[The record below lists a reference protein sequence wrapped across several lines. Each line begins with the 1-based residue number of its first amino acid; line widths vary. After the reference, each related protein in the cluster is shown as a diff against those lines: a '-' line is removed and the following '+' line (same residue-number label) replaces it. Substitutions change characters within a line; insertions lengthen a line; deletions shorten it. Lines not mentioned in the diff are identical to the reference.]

1 MLIALCAQ
9 QASPFAGTSPL
20 LLAVL
25 LGVASLLPFIL
36 LVGTSFVKVSVVLGL
51 VRNAIGTQQV
61 PSNMV
66 VMALSAILSL
76 HIMAPTGAAIADAA
90 GPLVARALATDVTSA
105 DGLDALARAWTAA
118 RAPVA
123 RFLRANASPRDRALF
138 LDLARRARTQ
148 QGVTTDLPVE
158 GDLSVLLPAF
168 VVSELTSAF
177 AIGFLIYLPFLI
189 VDLVIANILVALG
202 MQMVSPATVSLPFKL
217 LLFIMADG
225 WYLLARALVLSYR

>member
-1 MLIALCAQ
+1 MPITPHS
-9 QASPFAGTSPL
+9 ASPFAGTSPL
-20 LLAVL
+20 LLSVL

-76 HIMAPTGAAIADAA
+76 HIMAPTGAAMADAA
-90 GPLVARALATDVTSA
+90 GPLVARALATNVTSA
-105 DGLDALARAWTAA
+105 DGLDALGRAWTAA
-118 RAPVA
+118 RTPAA

-138 LDLARRARTQ
+138 LDLARRARIQ
-148 QGVTTDLPVE
+148 QGVTTDLRRRRPL
-158 GDLSVLLPAF
+158 GAPARLRRQRAHQRLLHRLSGVPALL
-168 VVSELTSAF
+168 V
-177 AIGFLIYLPFLI
+177 

-202 MQMVSPATVSLPFKL
+202 MQMVSPSTVSLPFKL

-225 WYLLARALVLSYR
+225 WYLLARALVLGYR